1 MVGSRSS
8 LLWKNFSRC
17 GYLLFQHIHS
27 ACIPSASNGKQTT
40 GDVVIKHVVILDAY
54 SAEVKLF
61 WCGDCAFDGTWV
73 RQCSTFLTWNP
84 ALSLSKGI
92 PPPDYF
98 STDSSPD
105 FVVPNFFL
113 QLTKYIRFGE
123 NSNSE
128 SSSGF
133 IAEVLQCHLFPATL
147 LIFPPLQNILLRS
160 RSTSKH
166 PQRLRNSVH
175 TFYQNDCVKGIP
187 DICCSTIGDRHSYL
201 IQGLQWPWS
210 SAHSAP
216 CARHFRS
223 LYSMSFPSVK
233 TSKWWHVNRR
243 SLPLWSG

>member
-98 STDSSPD
+98 SMDSSPD

-123 NSNSE
+123 NSNSK

-175 TFYQNDCVKGIP
+175 TFYQNWLCKRDPRHLMSDDWRPAQLP
-187 DICCSTIGDRHSYL
+187 DTRSSMTVIVGPFSTLR
-201 IQGLQWPWS
+201 P
-210 SAHSAP
+210 
-216 CARHFRS
+216 
-223 LYSMSFPSVK
+223 SFPLLVF
-233 TSKWWHVNRR
+233 HVVPISENQQMMTCK
-243 SLPLWSG
+243 S